1 VHFHLAADALTVRAR
16 KGATRAFNPR
26 LGLTIFRRQRRWSAN
41 PSWRLQGWTH
51 RPKRSFP
58 CRGGFFRH
66 AHHWRHRGYIAEK
79 VAASDHGLLTN
90 LLVGIAGSFVGGTL
104 ANLLHIEFYGWLGNL
119 IVASI
124 GAILVLWVWRRLH
137 RPAAP

>member
-1 VHFHLAADALTVRAR
+1 MDAQAQTLLSMPGV
-16 KGATRAFNPR
+16 
-26 LGLTIFRRQRRWSAN
+26 
-41 PSWRLQGWTH
+41 
-51 RPKRSFP
+51 
-58 CRGGFFRH
+58 GFFRH
-66 AHHWRHRGYIAEK
+66 AHHWRHRGLYRRE
-79 VAASDHGLLTN
+79 VTVSDHGLLTN

-124 GAILVLWVWRRLH
+124 GAILALWVWRRLH